1 MLWRKG
7 SQIKFLSLGISC
19 SVFYNFIFSQI
30 PVVQKL
36 ELQLQDTFLRLNQLK
51 TPPPEIILVKIQPK
65 DLANQ
70 KLSLG
75 RLFYADLVEH
85 LLEAGASVVVLNLH
99 NDWEE
104 SPELEYPIKINEI
117 INKPL
122 KNLVKNHHKQIV
134 LVTRTNSIT
143 NSKKPKFFIYN
154 HLIPFDSERLQP
166 LILPETIQGFF
177 EYEPEAEAPTHL
189 SSTAR
194 SSHLVSQF
202 FLSEKIDQIQTFK
215 SVTLL
220 ALEKWEKQQQKVNH
234 SSRFAKITTPIKIKF
249 WGKSGTF
256 PFLELTS
263 ICQPNKDKKCLVASP
278 HKLSQQVRKKVV
290 FIGFVEANNIQTMSM
305 LSPNGDSMA
314 GVEIQANIM
323 ASLMTDS
330 FLQIPSHWV
339 ELIIV
344 ILGGFLI
351 STGIYNYQNWHL
363 LFMVFA
369 IFSGY
374 LGLCL
379 VIWKYKWIL
388 LIIQPLFVW
397 TITGISIFI
406 YFIFGQQKEV
416 ITLQNY
422 QITQLKAAEQEAIL
436 SRTRKILNRIAA
448 DIHDGALQELKLVM
462 DKIELESD
470 LDIDLILDKLTALGQ
485 EIRDKLSS
493 IRDLSEKI
501 AVNPILQKGLDIGIK
516 TTLEELVI
524 SEKLT
529 LKVITEI
536 QPLQEPELNS
546 IWIEHRE
553 EVYRFFREALNNVI
567 QHAQPPHGTATQVFV
582 SLEQKGDKCTLVIA
596 NDGAILASTYRSK
609 KGGYG
614 TKIMDTIA
622 DELLN
627 GKWEISTL
635 PNGEVRVTLNWRLPP
650 KITLTNS

>member
-1 MLWRKG
+1 MSIINQMLWSKS

-36 ELQLQDTFLRLNQLK
+36 ELQLQDTLLRLNQPK
-51 TPPPEIILVKIQPK
+51 TPPPEIILVKIQPQ

-85 LLEAGASVVVLNLH
+85 LLKAGASVVVLNLH

-104 SPELEYPIKINEI
+104 SPDFEYSVKITES

-122 KNLVKNHHKQIV
+122 KNLVQNHNKQIV
-134 LVTRTNSIT
+134 LVSRTNSIT

-166 LILPETIQGFF
+166 LIPPETIQGFF

-189 SSTAR
+189 GSTAR
-194 SSHLVSQF
+194 SSHLVSPF

-215 SVTLL
+215 SNTLL
-220 ALEKWEKQQQKVNH
+220 ALEKWEQQEQKVH
-234 SSRFAKITTPIKIKF
+234 LSSRLAKITNPVKIKF

-263 ICQPNKDKKCLVASP
+263 ICRLNKDKKCLVASP
-278 HKLSQQVRKKVV
+278 QKLSQQVRNKVV
-290 FIGFVEANNIQTMSM
+290 FIGFVEANNVQTMAM
-305 LSPNGDSMA
+305 LSPFGDSMA

-330 FLQIPSHWV
+330 FLQLPSQWV

-344 ILGGFLI
+344 IIGGFLI
-351 STGIYNYQNWHL
+351 SIGIYNYQNWRL
-363 LFMVFA
+363 LLIVFA

-374 LGLCL
+374 FGLCL
-379 VIWKYKWIL
+379 IVWKCKWIL

-406 YFIFGQQKEV
+406 YLIFGRQKEV
-416 ITLQNY
+416 IALQNY

-485 EIRDKLSS
+485 EIRNKLSN
-493 IRDLSEKI
+493 IRDLTEKM
-501 AVNPILQKGLDIGIK
+501 AVTPILQKGLDIGIK
-516 TTLEELVI
+516 TTLEELVN
-524 SEKLT
+524 SGKLT
-529 LKVITEI
+529 LQVITEI
-536 QPLQEPELNS
+536 QPLQEPQFNS

-553 EVYRFFREALNNVI
+553 EIYRFFREALNNVI

-582 SLEQKGDKCTLVIA
+582 SLEQQGDKCTLVIA
-596 NDGAILASTYRSK
+596 NDGAILASTYRPK

-622 DELLN
+622 NELLD
-627 GKWEISTL
+627 GVWEISVL
-635 PNGEVRVTLNWRLPP
+635 PNGEVRVTLSWHLP
-650 KITLTNS
+650 N

>member
-1 MLWRKG
+1 M
-7 SQIKFLSLGISC
+7 
-19 SVFYNFIFSQI
+19 
-30 PVVQKL
+30 
-36 ELQLQDTFLRLNQLK
+36 ELQLQDIFLRLNQPK
-51 TPPPEIILVKIQPK
+51 TIPPEIILVKIQPQ

-75 RLFYADLVEH
+75 RIFYADLVEH
-85 LLEAGASVVVLNLH
+85 LLESGASVVVLNLH

-122 KNLVKNHHKQIV
+122 KTLVQNHSKQIV
-134 LVTRTNSIT
+134 LVTRINSII

-166 LILPETIQGFF
+166 LIPPETIQGFF
-177 EYEPEAEAPTHL
+177 EYENQAETPAHL
-189 SSTAR
+189 SSTGR
-194 SSHLVSQF
+194 SYHLIGRF
-202 FLSEKIDQIQTFK
+202 FLSEEINEIKTFK
-215 SVTLL
+215 SVPLL
-220 ALEKWEKQQQKVNH
+220 ALEKWEQQQKKVYF
-234 SSRFAKITTPIKIKF
+234 SSRFSQIKTPIKIKF

-263 ICQPNKDKKCLVASP
+263 ICQPNKDKKCLVLSP
-278 HKLSQQVRKKVV
+278 KKLSQQVQNKVI
-290 FIGFVEANNIQTMSM
+290 FIGFVEGNNIQTMPI
-305 LSPNGDSMA
+305 LSPFGDSMA

-330 FLQIPSHWV
+330 FLQIPSSWV
-339 ELIIV
+339 DLII
-344 ILGGFLI
+344 IIFGGFLI
-351 STGIYNYQNWHL
+351 SIGIYNYQNWR
-363 LFMVFA
+363 LFLIVFA
-369 IFSGY
+369 IFSVY

-379 VIWKYKWIL
+379 IVWKCKWIL
-388 LIIQPLFVW
+388 LIIQPLLVW
-397 TITGISIFI
+397 TVTGISIFI

-416 ITLQNY
+416 IALQNY

-436 SRTRKILNRIAA
+436 SRTRKILHRIAA
-448 DIHDGALQELKLVM
+448 DIHHGALQELKLVM
-462 DKIELESD
+462 DRIELESD

-485 EIRDKLSS
+485 EIRNKLSN
-493 IRDLSEKI
+493 IRDLTEKMEI
-501 AVNPILQKGLDIGIK
+501 TPILQPGLDIGIK
-516 TTLEELVI
+516 TTLEELE
-524 SEKLT
+524 SSGKLT

-553 EVYRFFREALNNVI
+553 EIYRFFREALNNVI

-582 SLEQKGDKCTLVIA
+582 SLKQQGDKCTLVIA
-596 NDGAILASTYRSK
+596 NDGAMLGSTYRPK

-622 DELLN
+622 NELLN
-627 GKWEISTL
+627 GIWEISVL
-635 PNGEVRVTLNWRLPP
+635 PNEEVRVTLSWRLPP
-650 KITLTNS
+650 KIRLTDH